1 MIVGDS
7 ISMSAGVVAD
17 PLVSVVIPMYQSEA
31 WIEET
36 LTSALAQTYQ
46 NVEIVV
52 VDDGS
57 TDRGPDVVA
66 EYVAPGSS
74 RVQLVRTPNRG
85 VGSARNTGVLASCG
99 EYVALLDAD
108 DLWDSRKL
116 EIQMAHLTGSGA
128 PMCVCGYELFEDLTG
143 KSRGVVQFRN
153 GSKALKGWLALEGNG
168 LLLPSTALIRR
179 AVLEDMRGFDPE
191 FSVSA
196 DLEFALRMG
205 EIGPLDAVPE
215 TLVRY
220 RVHPAQMHRQ
230 LSEFSADMSRLYD
243 QVFTGGRYQSIER
256 RCRANLDVHLGLSYL
271 LRGCVGAA
279 GPYLLN
285 SLRRDPR
292 RLITLPLRVLIRR
305 IRRRFQAIS
314 RSHIPRWQQ

>member
-1 MIVGDS
+1 MVGDS
-7 ISMSAGVVAD
+7 IPMSVDVVAD
-17 PLVSVVIPMYQSEA
+17 PLVSVVIPMYQSET

-36 LTSALAQTYQ
+36 LTSVLAQTYQ
-46 NVEIVV
+46 HVEIVV

-66 EYVAPGSS
+66 EYAASGSS

-85 VGSARNTGVLASCG
+85 VSNARNTGVLASCG

-108 DLWDSRKL
+108 DLWDPRKL
-116 EIQMAHLTGSGA
+116 EIQMAHFVRSDA

-179 AVLEDMRGFDPE
+179 SVLDEIRGFDPN

-196 DLEFALRMG
+196 DLEFALRME
-205 EIGPLDAVPE
+205 EIGPLDSVPV

-220 RVHPAQMHRQ
+220 RVHSRQMHRR
-230 LSEFSADMSRLYD
+230 LNDLARDVSLLHDRVFSDGQNRS
-243 QVFTGGRYQSIER
+243 FER

-271 LRGCVGAA
+271 LRGRVGAA
-279 GPYLLN
+279 WPHLLN

-292 RLITLPLRVLIRR
+292 RLFALPLRALMRR
-305 IRRRFQAIS
+305 ISRRSQTIFRLRVS
-314 RSHIPRWQQ
+314 RGEQ